1 MNNLL
6 LNLKVIFC
14 WIQNPTFI
22 IKRSEGSVTKIK
34 GNVKSSFL
42 VDCADIT
49 KLNGLKSGVIYGVAG
64 QFGKPILKAYN
75 IPKEMLQQL
84 RNSWGYNS

>member
-1 MNNLL
+1 MNNLFL
-6 LNLKVIFC
+6 TLKILIC
-14 WIQNPTFI
+14 WIQNPIFI
-22 IKRSEGSVTKIK
+22 IKLSEGKVSTVK

-42 VDCADIT
+42 LDCADIT
-49 KLNGLKSGVIYGVAG
+49 KLNGVKSGVIYGVSG